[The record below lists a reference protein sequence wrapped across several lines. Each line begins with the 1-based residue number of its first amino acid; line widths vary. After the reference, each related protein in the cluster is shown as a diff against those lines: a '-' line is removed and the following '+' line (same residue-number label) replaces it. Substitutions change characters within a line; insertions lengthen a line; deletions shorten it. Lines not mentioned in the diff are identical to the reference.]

1 MLSVTVYVCALWLCV
16 ESRHACFHWKLQN
29 RYLSVFYMWCG
40 SSKASEWQHAAL
52 SFLLRWAWQEIILS
66 SGAIK
71 SIGWHELKSPTLQ
84 LHSHLMLLHVNRK
97 HWMLGQKRSQM
108 SLKHLINQVWPWIK
122 TKIFSVVETK
132 AETTMFILQK
142 SLSFVFIAQIRKLFS
157 SPAVKLY

>member
-1 MLSVTVYVCALWLCV
+1 MLSVTVYVCAVWLCV

-29 RYLSVFYMWCG
+29 RYLSVFYIWCG

-52 SFLLRWAWQEIILS
+52 GFLLRWAWQEIILS

-71 SIGWHELKSPTLQ
+71 SICWHELKSPTLQ

-97 HWMLGQKRSQM
+97 HRMLGQRAQM
-108 SLKHLINQVWPWIK
+108 SLQHLINQVWPWIK
-122 TKIFSVVETK
+122 TKIFSVVETM

-142 SLSFVFIAQIRKLFS
+142 SLSLLFIAQIRKPFS

>member
-29 RYLSVFYMWCG
+29 RYLSVFYIWCG

-52 SFLLRWAWQEIILS
+52 SFFLRWAWQEIILS

-97 HWMLGQKRSQM
+97 HRMLGQRAQM
-108 SLKHLINQVWPWIK
+108 SLQHLINQVWPWIK
-122 TKIFSVVETK
+122 TKNFSVVETM

-142 SLSFVFIAQIRKLFS
+142 SLSLLFIAQIRKLFS